1 MARTKRKD
9 HGLFDHPNLP
19 QGPPRRTGK
28 LRMISLV
35 RGIWVLALAIITS
48 VIAPGVAMADHT
60 YLPWKIFKF
69 TGSPAAGVQDRHDF
83 TIDQDGALYFTLK
96 SFTPGAEVPGWT
108 PVLEIGFYPKNQ
120 SLCPFRYAS
129 TTKDPPG
136 GTTFGPYYVAAGAYQ
151 SVYSLV
157 GAATTGYELEI
168 AYHPQLIPNDVEL
181 NDSPETAQNVG
192 DIYPGEHMT
201 GHLAYLEGGVS
212 GCKHNKHDYIRFRM
226 LSTGNYQVRIHYDPA
241 FRDKPGCVVWFALHD
256 DTASMWVLNHTGPAD
271 VTLRPIAFH
280 AGRQYLVSME
290 SSDGCYTM
298 TFPPGYYSGVV
309 ADNKAGAY
317 DIQIYDPS
325 APPPVTIRWG
335 SVEKAAGNVPKGP
348 NTM

>member
-19 QGPPRRTGK
+19 QGPPRRTGE

-129 TTKDPPG
+129 TTKDPP
-136 GTTFGPYYVAAGAYQ
+136 
-151 SVYSLV
+151 
-157 GAATTGYELEI
+157 
-168 AYHPQLIPNDVEL
+168 
-181 NDSPETAQNVG
+181 
-192 DIYPGEHMT
+192 
-201 GHLAYLEGGVS
+201 
-212 GCKHNKHDYIRFRM
+212 
-226 LSTGNYQVRIHYDPA
+226 
-241 FRDKPGCVVWFALHD
+241 VV
-256 DTASMWVLNHTGPAD
+256 
-271 VTLRPIAFH
+271 
-280 AGRQYLVSME
+280 Q
-290 SSDGCYTM
+290 
-298 TFPPGYYSGVV
+298 
-309 ADNKAGAY
+309 
-317 DIQIYDPS
+317 PS
-325 APPPVTIRWG
+325 APITSPRGRTRACILLSEQRRPGMNSKSHTIP
-335 SVEKAAGNVPKGP
+335 S
-348 NTM
+348 